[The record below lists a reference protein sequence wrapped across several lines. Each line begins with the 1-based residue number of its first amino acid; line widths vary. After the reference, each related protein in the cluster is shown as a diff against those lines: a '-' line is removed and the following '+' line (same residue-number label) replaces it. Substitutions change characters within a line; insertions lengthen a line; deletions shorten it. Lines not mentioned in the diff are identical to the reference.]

1 MSREDSLSISQRT
14 LVTKIR
20 ERICRQGRAY
30 IGDDQR
36 FNAEQLRVLQSLDV
50 VERRGDELLLVQ
62 DLSP

>member
-1 MSREDSLSISQRT
+1 MSREDSLSISQRM

-20 ERICRQGRAY
+20 ERICEQGRAF
-30 IGDDQR
+30 ISDDQR
-36 FNAEQLRVLQSLDV
+36 FNAEQVRVLQTLDV